1 MTPTE
6 ILADLSSDEPEPL
19 REALESADGHRNE
32 LVEPLL
38 RAIDCGLT
46 DPSGASPEEATLFC
60 YALYVPA
67 KWRDP
72 RAYPLDGVSN
82 AAVSVRGVARGLS
95 VY

>member
-1 MTPTE
+1 M
-6 ILADLSSDEPEPL
+6 LL
-19 REALESADGHRNE
+19 R
-32 LVEPLL
+32 PLL
-38 RAIDCGLT
+38 GAIDFGLAN
-46 DPSGASPEEATLFC
+46 PSGTWPEEATLFC